1 MGDGTATPDRRRC
14 RVRAP
19 SFANVQALPELC
31 RGELVGDLVALI
43 GTLDLAMGEA
53 DR

>member
-1 MGDGTATPDRRRC
+1 MKML
-14 RVRAP
+14 
-19 SFANVQALPELC
+19 SFAHLQALPELC

-43 GTLDLAMGEA
+43 GTLDVALEEA